1 MPHRDLSLE
10 QQEHV
15 RVCLRSLRAK
25 FGNWRNVERSLPVA
39 HSVLVDVMTGKS
51 EVSVAIAF
59 RTAKVLEA
67 SIYDVIAGRAVP
79 AGTCTHCGKE
89 PSEHWR
95 CAREIGT
102 GEIS

>member
-1 MPHRDLSLE
+1 MSHRDLTLE

-15 RVCLRSLRAK
+15 RVCLRSLHAR

-39 HSVLVDVMTGKS
+39 HSVLVDVMAGKC

-59 RTAKVLEA
+59 RTAKVLGA
-67 SIYDVIAGRAVP
+67 SLYDVIGGMAVP
-79 AGTCTHCGKE
+79 DGTCAHCGKE

-95 CAREIGT
+95 CAGEIGT
-102 GEIS
+102 VGP